1 MKIGRLKFGS
11 DASKEDEYNDPPKPF
26 MEHLIELRNCL
37 VKCAFAWA
45 ICVIVI
51 IPFAPMINNWIIDPA
66 RITRGELGFD
76 EDKPTV
82 TNVPPAAVQ
91 GAAVIDTASTA
102 TNAVAE
108 TVAAAT
114 NAVAEA
120 IVTTNVIAATET
132 NSVAT
137 SAITPVPP
145 VAPPSPVSPT
155 RNSDELI
162 VQTQALSWTDGFVV
176 LMQITMWGG
185 TILALP
191 FLLCFILQFIFPGLK
206 RSEKNILIFTL
217 ATSSVFF
224 VSGALMAYAT
234 TLRFALRFFIRL
246 NHWMG
251 IPTTII
257 NMKEHISI
265 VIKIL
270 LGFGVAF
277 QFPLL
282 LLALGW
288 LGIISS
294 KSLASKRRI
303 AIVVVFTIAMFLT
316 PPDPLSQI
324 IMALPM
330 CILYESCIWIIYF
343 REKVTGRISEKKENG
358 ESAS

>member
-76 EDKPTV
+76 EDKPAV
-82 TNVPPAAVQ
+82 TNASPASVQ
-91 GAAVIDTASTA
+91 EASVTDT
-102 TNAVAE
+102 
-108 TVAAAT
+108 AAAT

-120 IVTTNVIAATET
+120 IIPTNAIAVTGT

-137 SAITPVPP
+137 SAIAPAPP

-303 AIVVVFTIAMFLT
+303 AIVVVFVIAMFLT

-324 IMALPM
+324 IMAVPM

-343 REKVTGRISEKKENG
+343 REKVTGRIPEKKESG

>member
-51 IPFAPMINNWIIDPA
+51 IPFAPMINSWIIDPA
-66 RITRGELGFD
+66 RITRGELGFE
-76 EDKPTV
+76 EDKPIAAAV
-82 TNVPPAAVQ
+82 TNEVAATAAPAGEGTLVSNTVSVAAGAV
-91 GAAVIDTASTA
+91 AES
-102 TNAVAE
+102 NAVAAVE
-108 TVAAAT
+108 APAPAT
-114 NAVAEA
+114 
-120 IVTTNVIAATET
+120 
-132 NSVAT
+132 
-137 SAITPVPP
+137 
-145 VAPPSPVSPT
+145 PPSAQPAA
-155 RNSDELI
+155 RNPDELI

-217 ATSSVFF
+217 ATSSIFF

-257 NMKEHISI
+257 NMKEHIAI

-294 KSLASKRRI
+294 QSLASKRRI

-324 IMALPM
+324 IMAVPM

-343 REKVTGRISEKKENG
+343 REKVTGRIPAKKDENEKQ
-358 ESAS
+358 